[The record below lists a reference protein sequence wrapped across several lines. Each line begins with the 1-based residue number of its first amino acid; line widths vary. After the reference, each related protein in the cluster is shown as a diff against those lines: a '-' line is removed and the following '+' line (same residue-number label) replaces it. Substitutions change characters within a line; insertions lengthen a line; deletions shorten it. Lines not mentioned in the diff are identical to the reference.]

1 LDFSRLDLTS
11 SKKVGFSWLDLFL
24 SEKVGFQLAV
34 VGSIKFLAGNL
45 DFSWLDSFLAEN
57 VDLKLVGLNF
67 QEESRFQL
75 RGYIVWCESLFP
87 VGWIYFK

>member
-1 LDFSRLDLTS
+1 
-11 SKKVGFSWLDLFL
+11 LDLFL

-34 VGSIKFLAGNL
+34 VGSIKFPAGKL

-57 VDLKLVGLNF
+57 VDLKLVGFNF

-75 RGYIVWCESLFP
+75 CGYIVWCESLFP
-87 VGWIYFK
+87 VG